1 MKPADIINS
10 EAPEVV
16 LSELIHRLHTDG
28 PVDPKDLETLAY
40 LKYFHRETFL
50 AEEKKI
56 MYLLGLFYK
65 TDDPNDLL
73 SLSYSIF
80 SQTILAE
87 TGQKFT
93 PVQASIRNKIQYNK
107 YFSFSAP
114 TSTGKSFLFR
124 ELIKDQVNDIVI
136 VVPSRAL
143 IAEYILAVREIVEGR
158 NDILILQFIDDVNKR
173 KTSRKIF
180 IVTPERASDI
190 FKTPERF
197 NPSLFLYDEAQI
209 SEEKTRGVSFDALV
223 RRADR
228 VFPDAKKVFAHPFIV
243 NPEAQLIKHDF
254 DEESDAVAYN
264 QSTVG
269 KIYLGYDRNKSKF
282 ELFSPFIEGC
292 HLISNKEDFTKDIVE
307 EILLS
312 GGSLLVYISKTSIY
326 EKRFEDDFEYYISLC
341 NIITSPE
348 AIEIVD
354 EIEELIG
361 AKGKS
366 SELVD
371 LMKRGVV
378 IHHGSIPLA
387 VRFLI
392 EKFTN
397 AGFAK
402 ICFATSTLAQGVNM
416 PFDIVWI
423 ENSRFSGSN
432 EDKTLGLK
440 NLIGRAGRSTSVKNS
455 FDYGYVIVKN
465 IREFI
470 SRFNGTSR
478 LAEQSLIETDPDSV
492 PEDLSEFINAVKND
506 DFNDSYNL
514 PNCKTK
520 RLESASADK
529 LIKFVLDFL
538 FTEGKIINGN
548 TYQESSDSNR
558 RKLKTALAG
567 IYEISLGRGIFVGE
581 KTVLSASITILLWQI
596 QGKSFKEL
604 LGLRYSYL
612 TNQKQ
617 QRKYKKQARRGK
629 ITPSTCK
636 KLIDNI
642 AITYSAI
649 PYSLPNSTLKS
660 RLPSRFQY
668 KKMKDFNYDLVVYDT
683 YDFLDKVISFS
694 LSDIFIAAFDQYYVR
709 TSDSRA
715 NEMVNYFRYGTN
727 NKKEIWLIRYGF
739 SIEEAELIKTYVV
752 AIDENE
758 ILFST
763 SINEPQNQAIR
774 QVVSRYL

>member
-282 ELFSPFIEGC
+282 ELFSPFIEGG